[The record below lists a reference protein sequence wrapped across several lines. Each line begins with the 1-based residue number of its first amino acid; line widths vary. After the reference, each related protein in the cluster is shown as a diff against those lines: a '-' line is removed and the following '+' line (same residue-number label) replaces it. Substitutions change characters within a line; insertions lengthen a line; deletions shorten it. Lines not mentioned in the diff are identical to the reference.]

1 MLRDAVDGV
10 IVGSAI
16 VRQVEQAAT
25 KSLAEVAVAVG
36 VLVQSLAAAL
46 NPGA

>member
-1 MLRDAVDGV
+1 MLQDVADGV

-25 KSLAEVAVAVG
+25 RSLDDVAAAVG
-36 VLVQSLAAAL
+36 ALVEALQAAL
-46 NPGA
+46 NPQ